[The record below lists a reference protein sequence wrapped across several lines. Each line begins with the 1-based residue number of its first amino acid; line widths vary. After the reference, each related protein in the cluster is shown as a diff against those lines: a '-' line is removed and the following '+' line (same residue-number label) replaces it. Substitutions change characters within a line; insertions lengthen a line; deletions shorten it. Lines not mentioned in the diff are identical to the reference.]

1 MDNPEIAALDE
12 ALATVGEDIVLRR
25 VTGED
30 PNTTNVDVICRAVVR
45 TFEPEELVGGIAQT
59 VSRIIVSPSAIE
71 AAGWPG
77 SGPNIPRRLDQVIIA
92 GRVRDI
98 EAVDPIHVGGRL
110 VRIELRVL
118 G

>member
-1 MDNPEIAALDE
+1 MDTLEIAALDE

-25 VTGED
+25 VNGED
-30 PNTTNVDVICRAVVR
+30 PNTTNVDVTCRAVVR

-59 VSRIIVSPSAIE
+59 VSRVIISPTEINAV
-71 AAGWPG
+71 GWPE

-92 GRVRDI
+92 GRIKDI
-98 EAVDPIHVGGRL
+98 EAVDPIYVGGRL

>member
-1 MDNPEIAALDE
+1 VDNPEIAALDE
-12 ALATVGEDIVLRR
+12 ALAAVGEDIILRR
-25 VTGED
+25 VNGED
-30 PNTTNVDVICRAVVR
+30 PNTTNVDVTCRAVVR
-45 TFEPEELVGGIAQT
+45 SFEPEELVGGIAQT
-59 VSRIIVSPSAIE
+59 ASRVIVSPSEIE

-77 SGPNIPRRLDQVIIA
+77 SSPNIPRRLDQVIIA

-98 EAVDPIHVGGRL
+98 EAVDPIHVGSRL